1 MSRGIFK
8 KRGQE
13 LGGENHYL
21 SIPLISGIRYN
32 CVVRRDSAGRNVMTS
47 SAKLDADMGNS
58 DDSMIEAMGG
68 VQGIQT
74 LIEERQSMFV
84 QFWAVYSSL
93 LEQHPDKWIAWGKEG
108 VVGVSDSQDGLL
120 SEIRSKNITANDVM
134 VEFLDTDPK
143 GYIL

>member
-1 MSRGIFK
+1 MSRGFFK

-13 LGGENHYL
+13 SGGENHYL

-32 CVVRRDSAGRNVMTS
+32 CVVRRDSAGRSAMTS

-58 DDSMIEAMGG
+58 ADSMIEAMGG
-68 VQGIQT
+68 AQGIRA

-84 QFWAVYSSL
+84 EFWAAYSSL
-93 LEQHPDKWIAWGKEG
+93 LDRHPDKWVAWGKEG